1 MAQEPTD
8 RSLILKV
15 AILYYER
22 NYTQEEVATKIGVSR
37 PAISKLLHEAR
48 ELGLVK
54 FFIQDINKHV
64 VELEVE
70 LQEKYG
76 LTSIKVVSTD
86 NDRTNEAIQ
95 MQVGQLS
102 AKYLASL
109 VTRAKTIGIGWGHAV
124 SQLVEQAD
132 YLTAPHVTV
141 VPLIGGLGLVNL
153 EIHSNYLVAELAMK
167 LHARYTTF
175 YAPVIADSAME
186 AAELKKSSLVSS
198 AIDAAKNVD
207 AVFIG
212 VGNNVRD
219 STWADLGYITDSE
232 IKELEQAN
240 AIGDVVANFID
251 SDCHEVETEFSKRLI
266 GISIDDL
273 KKIPNVVA
281 MAVGTAKT
289 ASLKTLLEHGLINS
303 LFIDQDLAESI
314 LEQQV

>member
-8 RSLILKV
+8 RALILKV

-22 NYTQEEVATKIGVSR
+22 NYTQEEVASKIGISR
-37 PAISKLLHEAR
+37 PAVSKLLHQAR
-48 ELGLVK
+48 DLGLVK

-64 VELEVE
+64 VELEVA
-70 LQEKYG
+70 LQEKYH
-76 LTSIKVVSTD
+76 LTNIKVVSTD
-86 NDRTNEAIQ
+86 NQRTKEAVQ

-102 AKYLASL
+102 ARYLAAL
-109 VTRAKTIGIGWGHAV
+109 VTKAKTIGIGWGHAV

-153 EIHSNYLVAELAMK
+153 EIHSNFLVAELAMK

-175 YAPVIADSAME
+175 YAPVIADSASE
-186 AAELKKSSLVSS
+186 ASELKKSSLVSS
-198 AIDAAKNVD
+198 AIEAAKNVD

-212 VGNNVRD
+212 IGNNVRE
-219 STWADLGYITDSE
+219 STWADLNYITESE
-232 IKELEQAN
+232 IAELEKAH

-251 SDCHEVETEFSKRLI
+251 ADCREVETEFSKRLI
-266 GISIDDL
+266 GISIVDL
-273 KKIPNVVA
+273 RKIPNVVA
-281 MAVGTAKT
+281 MAVGLAKT

-303 LFIDQDLAESI
+303 LFVDQELAESI
-314 LEQQV
+314 LKV

>member
-8 RSLILKV
+8 RALILKV

-22 NYTQEEVATKIGVSR
+22 NYTQEEVASKIGISR
-37 PAISKLLHEAR
+37 PAVSKLLHQAR
-48 ELGLVK
+48 DLGLVK

-64 VELEVE
+64 VELEVA
-70 LQEKYG
+70 LQEKYH
-76 LTSIKVVSTD
+76 LTNVKVVSTD
-86 NDRTNEAIQ
+86 NQRTKEAVQ

-102 AKYLASL
+102 ARYLATL
-109 VTRAKTIGIGWGHAV
+109 VTKAKTIGIGWGHAV

-153 EIHSNYLVAELAMK
+153 EIHSNFLVAELAMK

-175 YAPVIADSAME
+175 YAPVIADSASE
-186 AAELKKSSLVSS
+186 ASELKKSSLVSS
-198 AIDAAKNVD
+198 AIEAAKNVD

-212 VGNNVRD
+212 IGNNVRE
-219 STWADLGYITDSE
+219 STWADLNYITESE
-232 IKELEQAN
+232 IAELEKAH

-251 SDCHEVETEFSKRLI
+251 ADCREVETEFSKRLI
-266 GISIDDL
+266 GISIADL
-273 KKIPNVVA
+273 RKIPNVVA
-281 MAVGTAKT
+281 MAVGLAKT

-303 LFIDQDLAESI
+303 LFVDQELAESI
-314 LEQQV
+314 LKV

>member
-8 RSLILKV
+8 RALILKV

-22 NYTQEEVATKIGVSR
+22 NYTQEEVASKIGISR
-37 PAISKLLHEAR
+37 PAVSKLLHQAR

-64 VELEVE
+64 VELEVA
-70 LQEKYG
+70 LQEKYH
-76 LTSIKVVSTD
+76 LTNVKVVSTD
-86 NDRTNEAIQ
+86 NQRTKEAVQ

-102 AKYLASL
+102 ARYLATL
-109 VTRAKTIGIGWGHAV
+109 VTKAKTIGIGWGHAV

-153 EIHSNYLVAELAMK
+153 EIHSNFLVAELAMK

-175 YAPVIADSAME
+175 YAPVIADSASE
-186 AAELKKSSLVSS
+186 ASELKKSSLVSS
-198 AIDAAKNVD
+198 AIEAAKNVD

-212 VGNNVRD
+212 IGNNVRE
-219 STWADLGYITDSE
+219 STWADLNYITESE
-232 IKELEQAN
+232 IAELEKAH

-251 SDCHEVETEFSKRLI
+251 ADCREVETEFSKRLI
-266 GISIDDL
+266 GISIADL
-273 KKIPNVVA
+273 RKIPNVVA
-281 MAVGTAKT
+281 MAVGLAKT

-303 LFIDQDLAESI
+303 LFVDQELAESI
-314 LEQQV
+314 LKV